1 MFTTSILPDAFARA
15 FAELPPESIWEWA
28 DRNVWL
34 VSQSAAEPGL
44 YRSAKTPW
52 TRRIQELAREPVV
65 PVWSWQRLEWTWTA
79 VGEYTAMKSSQA
91 GLSEA
96 ALNIVRWR
104 AKHDPC
110 NVIYGI
116 DTREE
121 AKNIVDRLIPT
132 LADID
137 PSIFTGDDDD
147 VGTYVAR
154 LRDMIV
160 WFIGSFST
168 GKFANKQAPLRIL
181 DEIEEHGAKGTIREM
196 ASRGK
201 TADDGLQINLSK
213 PKYSGG
219 PIHKAY
225 ERGNQ
230 EHYFFKCPACGH
242 NQWPS
247 FFETAVETV
256 MDYQNLIE
264 VRHPSGTRSVL
275 LPTPYPEGQTRTIR
289 TSQVVFD
296 HCRTPLGEWD
306 RLRMLSEAAIQCAS
320 CGHLIDEQAKRALL
334 QRQWWMPTAHG
345 TPGSVSQQISD
356 LYSSDKSSSLG
367 HLSMEY
373 LDAKKEGVDGIA
385 KFYNHRLGLP
395 YTHEVNVT
403 RESDIRAN
411 VAGAS
416 EGDEC
421 PPYKRGTVPFVP
433 SCLLLGGDVGGNYAK
448 WALGA
453 VSQNLN
459 DVAVIDWGEELDP
472 NAVAEIINTKTWPGV
487 DGKPLR
493 IYFGFL
499 DAKFRKT
506 EVYRAC
512 LAVPG
517 RRLIPTAGLGGAAAR
532 SGKAWS
538 YHQVATY
545 QKTLKELTY
554 NDRDAKDELYVSR
567 LKKRRSRVWF
577 PMDVVGDQ
585 EFVQEMCAEELVRDE
600 HGRTRWN
607 EHPGANHYGDC
618 VKDIITGLRFLTRKQ
633 QVSTGSAAVDSSGP
647 TTPSAQSID
656 E

>member
-15 FAELPPESIWEWA
+15 FAELPPKPIWDWA
-28 DRNVWL
+28 DRTVWL
-34 VSQSAAEPGL
+34 VSQSATESGL

-52 TRRIQELAREPVV
+52 TRRMQEVARELVM
-65 PVWSWQRLEWTWTA
+65 PVWSWKESRWVW
-79 VGEYTAMKSSQA
+79 VSVREYTAMKSSQA
-91 GLSEA
+91 GLSEG

-121 AKNIVDRLIPT
+121 AKNIVERLIPT

-137 PSIFTGDDDD
+137 PGIFTGDDDD

-181 DEIEEHGAKGTIREM
+181 DEIEEHGSKGTIRELQ
-196 ASRGK
+196 SRGK

-213 PKYSGG
+213 PKFSGG

-230 EHYFFKCPACGH
+230 EHYFFRCPACQH
-242 NQWPS
+242 VQWPS
-247 FFETAVETV
+247 FFETAVETC
-256 MDYQNLIE
+256 MDFQNLQE
-264 VRHPSGTRSVL
+264 VQHPNGRTVL
-275 LPTPYPEGQTRTIR
+275 LPTPYPEGQTRPIR

-306 RLRMLSEAAIQCAS
+306 KLRMLDEAAIQCAG
-320 CGHLIDEQAKRALL
+320 CGHLIAENEKRALM
-334 QRQWWMPTAHG
+334 QTAWWMPTAHG
-345 TPGSVSQQISD
+345 TPGSISQQISD
-356 LYSSDKSSSLG
+356 LFSSDLASSLG

-373 LDAKKEGVDGIA
+373 LDAKKEGLDGIA

-403 RESDIRAN
+403 RETDIRAN
-411 VAGAS
+411 IAGAS
-416 EGDEC
+416 EGDACE
-421 PPYKRGTVPFVP
+421 PFKRGTVPFTP
-433 SCLLLGGDVGGNYAK
+433 SCLILGGDVGGNYAK

-453 VSQNLN
+453 VHQNLA

-472 NAVAEIINTKTWPGV
+472 NAVAEIINTKTWPMAS
-487 DGKPLR
+487 DGKPVR
-493 IYFGFL
+493 IYYGFM
-499 DAKFRKT
+499 DAKFRKS

-545 QKTLKELTY
+545 QKSLKELTY
-554 NDRDAKDELYVSR
+554 NDRDAKDELYVAR
-567 LKKRRSRVWF
+567 LKKRRSRIWF
-577 PMDVVGDQ
+577 PIDVMGDP
-585 EFVQEMCAEELVRDE
+585 EFVQELCAEELIRDD
-600 HGRTRWN
+600 HGRTKWN

-633 QVSTGSAAVDSSGP
+633 QVQTGEAPS
-647 TTPSAQSID
+647 TPSVAA
-656 E
+656 EG